1 MMTLTLVLAL
11 STLAAALFAAFR
23 SRPVDWGPLERPLEK
38 MERALRDEIARS
50 RAESALT
57 QGQEL
62 ATLRATV
69 EDRLDEVHRGLG
81 EMQSLAAGVGDLKK
95 ILSNVKLRGG
105 WGEVQL
111 GALLDQMLAPEQLA
125 RNWRPHAGST
135 EAVEFAVRLPGP
147 NGCDGEE
154 VMLPIDA
161 KLPVEDWLRLV
172 QAAEAGDRAGA
183 EQAAHRLEIRIRQC
197 AREIAEKY
205 VVPPRTTDFAIMF
218 LPTEGLFAEVIRRP
232 QLVEQLQRELR
243 VMVAGPT
250 TLAALLSSL
259 QMGFRTLAVQ
269 RRSSEVWALLG
280 SVKSEFG
287 RFGHVL
293 EGVRHRLEQATQ
305 SIDKAA
311 QRSRVIERKLRSV
324 EELPASDDALVLDE
338 NDEAG
343 VM

>member
-1 MMTLTLVLAL
+1 
-11 STLAAALFAAFR
+11 
-23 SRPVDWGPLERPLEK
+23 
-38 MERALRDEIARS
+38 
-50 RAESALT
+50 
-57 QGQEL
+57 
-62 ATLRATV
+62 
-69 EDRLDEVHRGLG
+69 
-81 EMQSLAAGVGDLKK
+81 
-95 ILSNVKLRGG
+95 VKLRGG

-111 GALLDQMLAPEQLA
+111 GALLDQMLAPEQLV
-125 RNWRPHAGST
+125 RNWRPHTGST
-135 EAVEFAVRLPGP
+135 EAVEFAVRLPGS
-147 NGCDGEE
+147 DGEE

-172 QAAEAGDRAGA
+172 QAAESGDRAGV
-183 EQAAHRLEIRIRQC
+183 EQAGHRLEVRIRQC

-232 QLVEQLQRELR
+232 ALVEQLQRDLR

-280 SVKSEFG
+280 SVRTEFG

-311 QRSRVIERKLRSV
+311 QRSRVIERKLCSV